1 MTLSSFRANPRQGH
15 LDRLKR
21 IYGYLYKMRN
31 ATIQVRT
38 EIPDYSALPDKVY
51 NWEQSVYA
59 GAEEE
64 VPDNCPA
71 PLGKE
76 VVMTTFVDA
85 NLYHDLVNGCSV
97 TGILHLFNKTVI
109 DWYSKKQATVETA
122 TYGSEF
128 VAARTAVEQILDL
141 RIELCYLGVPIKG
154 NTVMFGDNESV
165 VNSSSIPHAR
175 LHKRHTA
182 LSFHRIRE
190 ALAAGVIKFH
200 HIRSATNPAN
210 ILSKQ
215 WGYKQAWPLL
225 QPLLFWEGDTMDIE
239 CDDDE

>member
-1 MTLSSFRANPRQGH
+1 
-15 LDRLKR
+15 
-21 IYGYLYKMRN
+21 MRN
-31 ATIQVRT
+31 ARIRVCT
-38 EIPDYSALPDKVY
+38 EIPDYSAIPDKVY
-51 NWEQSVYA
+51 DWEQSVYA
-59 GAEEE
+59 GFEEE
-64 VPDNCPA
+64 VPDNCPE

-97 TGILHLFNKTVI
+97 TGIPHLFNKTVI

-128 VAARTAVEQILDL
+128 VNARTAVGQILDL
-141 RIELCYLGVPIKG
+141 RIKLGYLDVPIKG

-165 VNSSSIPHAR
+165 INSSCIPHAR

-182 LSFHRIRE
+182 LSFHCIHE
-190 ALAAGVIKFH
+190 AVAAGVIKFH
-200 HIRSATNPAN
+200 HICSATNPAN

-239 CDDDE
+239 RDNDE